1 MVLRSSSDPTGP
13 SRTMNLRPLAILGFL
28 LLIPVT
34 VHAQFGQQ
42 EPASVVV
49 RVTSDSGEA
58 LATSAEVSLTPEG
71 GGFGQELMTNGNP
84 EVQFNVTEQGRY
96 EVEVK
101 ATGYKTE
108 RTTLEVDGTRH
119 AFFMN
124 ITLEPDS
131 AGAGMNPNADLLSPK
146 ARREMEKG
154 VDAIKSRNYQEAKKH
169 LLEAQRAAPGDSNIN
184 YLLGFTLLELKEY
197 DDAQKYLL
205 IAITLDGKNSAA
217 LVTMGRLQLEMGNP
231 AAAVEPLERALSI
244 DATNWRAHW
253 LLADTYRIE
262 ADYGKSLQ
270 EAQLA
275 IESGKGAADGARIAL
290 GQALAGLGKKE
301 EAIKTL
307 QDFVSKAPDGAAKQY
322 AERQIVGL
330 QAQVAAA
337 QLETETAPKVSS
349 TVSAPATEST
359 TANTA
364 QQGAV
369 AMHLT
374 DATATLP
381 SWQPPSVLQD
391 NPKIVPGVACPA
403 ESVIEDAGVHVTD
416 LVSHMNSIDATE
428 ELIHQPLDQIGM
440 PIETDKKFYDYIVT
454 IGQMRPGMLQVSE
467 LRNGTDDP
475 KIFPG
480 GLATLG
486 VPALALV
493 FDPSVR
499 GDYDWTCEGLGDLR
513 GQPAWIMH
521 FVQKKG
527 RPGRLR
533 AYRINGV
540 DHLLSMEGLA
550 WVRKNDFEILRV
562 ETDLV
567 HPMPEIQLLADHM
580 DVNYEAVQFRAK
592 GETFWLPSSAQMYFE
607 FRKQRY
613 RRSVTLSHYRLF
625 AVGANEKINQPD
637 AMDESA
643 GKNAKGQN

>member
-1 MVLRSSSDPTGP
+1 
-13 SRTMNLRPLAILGFL
+13 MNFRPLTILAL
-28 LLIPVT
+28 LLSVS
-34 VHAQFGQQ
+34 VCVNAQFGQQ

-49 RVTSDSGEA
+49 RVTSESGEA
-58 LATSAEVSLTPEG
+58 LAMSAEVSLTPEG

-108 RTTLEVDGTRH
+108 RTTFEVDGTRH

-131 AGAGMNPNADLLSPK
+131 TGAGMNPNADLLSPK
-146 ARREMEKG
+146 ARKEMEKG

-169 LLEAQRAAPGDSNIN
+169 LLEAQKEAPGDSNIN
-184 YLLGFTLLELKEY
+184 YLLGFILLELREY
-197 DDAQKYLL
+197 DNAQKYLL
-205 IAITLDGKNSAA
+205 VAITLDAKNSAA
-217 LVTMGRLQLEMGNP
+217 LVTMGRLRLEMGNT
-231 AAAVEPLERALSI
+231 ADAVEPLQRALSI
-244 DATNWRAHW
+244 DPTNWRAHW

-262 ADYGKSLQ
+262 ADYEKSLQ

-275 IESGKGAADGARIAL
+275 IESGNGAAEGARIAL
-290 GQALAGLGKKE
+290 GQALAGLGRKE
-301 EAIKTL
+301 EAIKAL
-307 QDFVSKAPDGAAKQY
+307 QDFASNAPDGAAKQY
-322 AERQIVGL
+322 AGRQIVSL

-337 QLETETAPKVSS
+337 QLETETSSKVS
-349 TVSAPATEST
+349 TVSAPAAETT
-359 TANTA
+359 TANTVA
-364 QQGAV
+364 QQGDV
-369 AMHLT
+369 AMRLT
-374 DATATLP
+374 EATATLP
-381 SWQPPSVLQD
+381 TWQPPSVSRD
-391 NPKIVPGVACPA
+391 NPKTVPGVACPT
-403 ESVIEDAGVHVTD
+403 ESVIEGAGAHVTD
-416 LVSHMNSIDATE
+416 LVSHLNSIDATE

-440 PIETDKKFYDYIVT
+440 PTETDKKFYDYIVT
-454 IGQMRPGMLQVSE
+454 IGEMRPGMLQVSE

-533 AYRINGV
+533 AYRMNGV

-567 HPMPEIQLLADHM
+567 HPMPEIQLLTDHM
-580 DVNYEAVQFRAK
+580 EVNYEAVQFRAK
-592 GETFWLPSSAQMYFE
+592 DETFWLPSSAQMYFE

-625 AVGANEKINQPD
+625 AVGANEKINQPN
-637 AMDESA
+637 AMDENP
-643 GKNAKGQN
+643 GNNAKGQN